1 MELEVR
7 WGKLVLESRFGSSC
21 AEVLVE
27 EKRMNELRISERR
40 KRIIVYLG
48 GDLYSRILSVDDRSD
63 QLIFEQRPEWKM

>member
-27 EKRMNELRISERR
+27 EKRMNELLYTER
-40 KRIIVYLG
+40 
-48 GDLYSRILSVDDRSD
+48 
-63 QLIFEQRPEWKM
+63 